1 MSLNNLFIDL
11 KVFAVLFWEFVS
23 FIHFL
28 LGCCSY
34 GFLGILYILAFFFF
48 LKKRS
53 LEDKSDSN
61 SCGVCTYSSCQGLVK
76 PWSRH
81 WRHSSEEVDKKI
93 PSLAGLSFQ

>member
-34 GFLGILYILAFFFF
+34 GFLGILYILAFFF
-48 LKKRS
+48 KKKGVLRIRVIQTVVVCV
-53 LEDKSDSN
+53 LIQAAKVWSN
-61 SCGVCTYSSCQGLVK
+61 PGLGIGDIVVK
-76 PWSRH
+76 R
-81 WRHSSEEVDKKI
+81 
-93 PSLAGLSFQ
+93 